1 MTQTTSQP
9 ADPDGPPAGSPGG
22 SGRRIFWVMLPAV
35 VFLALAG
42 FFYVSLQS
50 GGPGVLPSTLI
61 NRKVPEFSLPPVEG
75 LRRAGKQM
83 PGFQASDLVTGE
95 VTLLNVWASWC
106 VPCRAE
112 HPLLTELAEKHKV
125 KIFGLNFKDK
135 PENAVRFLGT
145 LGNPFYQVGSDL
157 RGKGAIELGVYGI
170 PETFVVDGQGNV
182 RYKIVGQL
190 TPRSIETR
198 LKPEIERA
206 RQKLPE
212 K

>member
-1 MTQTTSQP
+1 MNQTTSQP
-9 ADPDGPPAGSPGG
+9 ADNPEPTGG
-22 SGRRIFWVMLPAV
+22 SGRRIFWVALPVV
-35 VFLALAG
+35 VFLTLAG
-42 FFYVSLQS
+42 FFFVALQS
-50 GGPGVLPSTLI
+50 GGPSVLPSTLI
-61 NRKVPEFSLPPVEG
+61 NRPVPEFSLPPVEG
-75 LRRAGKQM
+75 LRVAGKQA

-112 HPLLTELAEKHKV
+112 HPLLTELAEKHNM

-145 LGNPFYQVGSDL
+145 LGNPFYRVGSD
-157 RGKGAIELGVYGI
+157 RKGKGAIELGVYGI
-170 PETFVVDGQGNV
+170 PETFVVDGQGNI

-190 TPRSIETR
+190 TPASIERR

-212 K
+212 N